1 MHTSMPWSN
10 VEVKPNSG
18 QQGHVWSG
26 KSFAS
31 AIRGDQS
38 NVDEKSRGPS
48 LLSSLPMPKFSQKFG
63 PPSDI
68 SAHRKHLQEQY
79 KIQSDQISD
88 IEDVLSQLE
97 NMFNEQTNTEDYRK
111 TRDALKQKLDE
122 RATKRLQLQRDINE
136 LERVERV
143 QELNNEINGDLDD
156 IFSQI
161 EIERQKGFQEYIER
175 LSPDNSING
184 SEEEYHSNT
193 TPEPSRTPTQF
204 NVNAS
209 EFKPSPKRNNENVK
223 KPNQPT
229 VTYHQPGYIM
239 FPVRTVSALSTVSNN
254 LVQPHLYTLSKNQKY

>member
-1 MHTSMPWSN
+1 MSP
-10 VEVKPNSG
+10 
-18 QQGHVWSG
+18 
-26 KSFAS
+26 
-31 AIRGDQS
+31 
-38 NVDEKSRGPS
+38 EKKNWRK
-48 LLSSLPMPKFSQKFG
+48 KFQ
-63 PPSDI
+63 
-68 SAHRKHLQEQY
+68 
-79 KIQSDQISD
+79 
-88 IEDVLSQLE
+88 
-97 NMFNEQTNTEDYRK
+97 NTEDYRK

-122 RATKRLQLQRDINE
+122 RAAKRLQLQRDINE

-209 EFKPSPKRNNENVK
+209 EFKVRPKIK
-223 KPNQPT
+223 Y
-229 VTYHQPGYIM
+229 TYDEGFI
-239 FPVRTVSALSTVSNN
+239 
-254 LVQPHLYTLSKNQKY
+254 LSKDSQVVDKILLTNITSLFSTQLAHVIALYI

>member
-1 MHTSMPWSN
+1 MNTSMPWSN
-10 VEVKPNSG
+10 VEVKSSQN
-18 QQGHVWSG
+18 HVWSG

-31 AIRGDQS
+31 AIRGDQA
-38 NVDEKSRGPS
+38 DENIKSSRSASMPCS
-48 LLSSLPMPKFSQKFG
+48 MPLPKFTQKFG
-63 PPSDI
+63 TPSSEDI

-79 KIQSDQISD
+79 NIQCAQISD
-88 IEDVLSQLE
+88 IEDVLSQLKS
-97 NMFNEQTNTEDYRK
+97 MINEQTNTEDYRK

-122 RATKRLQLQRDINE
+122 RAAKRSQLQKEIND

-143 QELNNEINGDLDD
+143 QELNNEINDDLDD

-175 LSPDNSING
+175 LSPDNSITG

-209 EFKPSPKRNNENVK
+209 EFKPSPKRNNENGK
-223 KPNQPT
+223 KSNQPT

-254 LVQPHLYTLSKNQKY
+254 LVQPHLYTLSKNAKY